1 LQGKPLTMLTEALHD
16 TIVAIST
23 PPGRGG
29 IGIVRLSGPRA
40 LSIAAEMLRL
50 PQSAAALA
58 DPAHHAHAR
67 RAQLLELSH
76 AQLLERHRALDAREA
91 ATDEAG
97 PSETGPSDAAA
108 GESASPNSLGDAS
121 PVLDDVLV
129 TAFHAPRSYTTD
141 DLVEIAAHGSPVV
154 LDTALR
160 TALALGARLA
170 EPGEFTQRAF
180 FAGRLDLAQ
189 AEAVHDLIAARTLD
203 QVRIAAQQMGGA
215 LARQVAPAKESLL
228 HIIALLEAGMD
239 FASGELDDVDVVPPE
254 QIAAAID
261 RAKTPLTLLA
271 AGFRRGQLLR
281 EGAALAIVG
290 RPNAG
295 KSSLFNRMLER
306 ERAIVTPLAGTT
318 RDTVEES
325 LELGGMPLRLIDTAG
340 LRSVAAPA
348 PSLATALTT
357 TLPQPGEAEFPAH
370 LPAES
375 PAHSVSQTEHAAQL
389 ALSEAEQLAYRMA
402 DEPAPVAPLD
412 EAEAQGIA
420 RSREALAD
428 ADLVLF
434 VHDATHPLDDEEAAL
449 LRSLDGRPH
458 LVAWNKIDLVDE
470 TGAAEDAAVA
480 ENVVRTSARTGAGL
494 VGLRAAILRSL
505 DAEGSVASTALVNN
519 LRQQQHVLEAIAAL
533 DAAATLNTD
542 RLPHEVLL
550 LELHTA
556 LRALDALTGA
566 TTTDDILARIF
577 STFCIGK

>member
-1 LQGKPLTMLTEALHD
+1 MLTEALHD
-16 TIVAIST
+16 TIAAIST

-40 LSIAAEMLRL
+40 LAIATEMVRL
-50 PQSAAALA
+50 PEGAAALA
-58 DPAHHAHAR
+58 DLAHHAHAR

-76 AQLLERHRALDAREA
+76 AQLLERHRALDASEA
-91 ATDEAG
+91 AGAEVDTPKELGDIATDA
-97 PSETGPSDAAA
+97 
-108 GESASPNSLGDAS
+108 GDAS
-121 PVLDDVLV
+121 HIGDTAIATMPAAAVLDDVLV

-154 LDTALR
+154 LDAALR
-160 TALALGARLA
+160 TALAMGARLA

-239 FASGELDDVDVVPPE
+239 FASGELDDVDVVPTE
-254 QIAAAID
+254 QIAHAIERSKEPLAA
-261 RAKTPLTLLA
+261 LA

-281 EGAALAIVG
+281 DGAALAIVG

-295 KSSLFNRMLER
+295 KSSLFNRLLER
-306 ERAIVTPLAGTT
+306 ERAIVTPVAGTT

-340 LRSVAAPA
+340 LRATGALRGEDASSREAGIEDAVDVAVDAAVEPDEAAALEQATEIAYAATGTAAQVAAP
-348 PSLATALTT
+348 
-357 TLPQPGEAEFPAH
+357 
-370 LPAES
+370 
-375 PAHSVSQTEHAAQL
+375 V
-389 ALSEAEQLAYRMA
+389 
-402 DEPAPVAPLD
+402 DAPLD
-412 EAEAQGIA
+412 EAEAMGIE

-434 VHDATHPLDDEEAAL
+434 VHDATLPLDDEEAAL

-458 LVAWNKIDLVDE
+458 LVVWNKIDL
-470 TGAAEDAAVA
+470 AEDIATA
-480 ENVVRTSARTGAGL
+480 EGVLRTSARTGAGL
-494 VGLRAAILRSL
+494 VALRAAILRAL
-505 DAEGSVASTALVNN
+505 EAEGSVASAALVNN
-519 LRQQQHVLEAIAAL
+519 VRQQQHVLEALAAL
-533 DAAATLNTD
+533 DAAATINND
-542 RLPHEVLL
+542 GLPHEVLL

-556 LRALDALTGA
+556 LRALDALTG
-566 TTTDDILARIF
+566 TTTSDDILARIF